1 MKKTLSFIAMIC
13 CMLGGMHSYAQ
24 YNKTF
29 YNTQNGSMQ
38 ATDDVAIDIINV
50 GNGSTCVLTKNIAS
64 DYDFTLKII
73 DYTGAVTAYETFT
86 ISQSDYI
93 SPGKLLLAPNGEILV
108 SGYYTTTVPTRV
120 VNPFAARFS
129 VVGGAINCL
138 WFKLYPSNTGIFSLS
153 TTLSRVNIVEATDW
167 PTEAYI
173 LVGAGDN
180 SGTPYNDQ
188 TINAL
193 LIDANGALQWNKKYY
208 ENTPSRFRMIAPRA
222 LTRFDGDMMQKYY
235 IAGYMNYNVTIQ
247 RGFDMAIDVNGNI
260 VNPYRDYY
268 VPTYPF
274 GHDAIYDASTGE
286 IVLTY
291 TMGDNNIAGA
301 PVVSEIAVTKMQANN
316 LAIISTDYYYEDDPS
331 AVVSENYS
339 NTIVLDAANSNYI
352 INAFNYNDNMN
363 YKTACILKID
373 KASNVQFYKRY
384 NKLTAT
390 DYGAITSVVDPFA
403 VENYVAVCNTA
414 NTTTPDSRVFSTNTA
429 GVTCGDDNINY
440 KQGTYNLMEKS
451 YTFTD
456 TSLLGEMLIPYTTGY
471 SYSDSL
477 CDNSNPDYKQS
488 SNVVFTTSSSGFTA
502 YPTLLTD
509 AGNNITLSGISTN
522 TAMLH
527 VTITGIDGK
536 VLYREVVKLEQGNNN
551 LKLAPG
557 LSANGT
563 YVLTA
568 TSDDGRI
575 NIVKRITKI

>member
-1 MKKTLSFIAMIC
+1 MKKTLSFITMIC
-13 CMLGGMHSYAQ
+13 CLLGGMHTYAQ

-38 ATDDVAIDIINV
+38 AMDDVAIDIINV

-86 ISQSDYI
+86 VSQSDYI
-93 SPGKLLLAPNGEILV
+93 SPGKLLLAPNGDILV

-129 VVGGAINCL
+129 VAGSVISCS
-138 WFKLYPSNTGIFSLS
+138 WFKMYPSNAGIFSLS

-167 PTEAYI
+167 PSEAYI
-173 LVGAGDN
+173 LVGAGDK

-193 LIDANGALQWNKKYY
+193 LIDAGGNLQWNKKYY
-208 ENTPSRFRMIAPRA
+208 ENTPSRFRTIAPRA

-260 VNPYRDYY
+260 VNQYRDYY

-291 TMGDNNIAGA
+291 TMGNNNIAGA

-352 INAFNYNDNMN
+352 INAFNYNDNMS

-403 VENYVAVCNTA
+403 VENYVAVCNTV

-440 KQGTYNLMEKS
+440 KQGTYNLMETG

-456 TSLLGEMLIPYTTGY
+456 ASLFGEMHVLYSTGY

-488 SNVVFTTSSSGFTA
+488 TTVAFTTSSGGFAA

-509 AGNNITLSGISTN
+509 AENNITLSGISTKAA
-522 TAMLH
+522 TLH

-536 VLYREVVKLEQGNNN
+536 VLYREDVKLEQGSNN

-575 NIVKRITKI
+575 NMVKRITKI